1 MNKGLRNMPSRFDN
15 LVRFYEIS
23 ARLEVKIG
31 GARKLSA
38 CHGAMDWPQRGV
50 YFFMEEG
57 ENRTDTG
64 QGKRIVRVGAHA
76 LEPQHKTRL
85 WNRLAQHK
93 SGNHRGSIFRLLIG
107 TAIMDKTNNFIA
119 TWEGEKTASE
129 AIIKAEHM
137 LEQEVSKHIGEMSFL
152 WLAIEDEPDNQKYK
166 MRAYIENNSI
176 RLLSN
181 WGKPPIDPPSND
193 WLGRYCNREK
203 VRKSG
208 LWNQKHVDETLDG
221 AFLDR
226 LESLVG

>member
-1 MNKGLRNMPSRFDN
+1 MSSRFDD
-15 LVRFYEIS
+15 LIRFYKLLG
-23 ARLEVKIG
+23 RLEEKIG
-31 GARKLSA
+31 GARTLVA

-50 YFFMEEG
+50 YFFMEKG

-76 LEPQHKTRL
+76 LEPHHKTRL

-93 SGNHRGSIFRLLIG
+93 SGNHRASIFRLIVG
-107 TAIMDKTNNFIA
+107 TAIMDKTNNFIT
-119 TWEGEKTASE
+119 TWEGEKTANE

-137 LEQEVSKHIGEMSFL
+137 LEQEVSQLIGAMPFL
-152 WLAIEDEPDNQKYK
+152 WLAIEDEPNNQKYK

-181 WGKPPIDPPSND
+181 WEKPPIDPPSND
-193 WLGRYCNREK
+193 WLGRHCNREK

-208 LWNQKHVDETLDG
+208 LWNQKHVDENLDE
-221 AFLDR
+221 AFLDK
-226 LESLVG
+226 LESLVD